1 MSPPEIGLPEALE
14 RAASALAGD
23 ADDIRPANGDPF
35 QLANLLDDEA
45 AGRVLRWLLANEPSA
60 GAKLATE
67 WAEDPEGA
75 GRHVLGLDL
84 DALPKPAR
92 KALRRVLH
100 RLRSQGLDVPT
111 PEPKP
116 VVAKLPSVEDKLE
129 EASLSPIDPRGTRVA
144 YLALDHPSGGV
155 RLFEVVFDD
164 VNGIVGFE
172 VYTSGRSR
180 VRRFLK
186 AFEKGGKLTAVTAT
200 PDAIRALVARAL
212 AVHPAD
218 RPLPKGFS
226 EFRSRLVTAADG
238 VETPGE
244 EVRKALEPAAA
255 DEALAQG
262 AVWVAAGTVGPWP
275 PDIETVR
282 GFADRIS
289 ERADALGTATADE
302 REAELNALLDEGVV
316 TLFDDAHRACTAL
329 RFDETAYVFWKG
341 GREEDARIALALA
354 DAFRAGEAANPLARA
369 MLQVLLAPVLE
380 KLRAEA
386 DETPTAESD

>member
-45 AGRVLRWLLANEPSA
+45 AGRVLRWLLANEPAA
-60 GAKLATE
+60 GAELATQ

-100 RLRSQGLDVPT
+100 RLRSQGLELPK

-116 VVAKLPSVEDKLE
+116 VVAKLPSVEDRLE
-129 EASLSPIDPRGTRVA
+129 QASLSPIDPRGSRVA

-172 VYTSGRSR
+172 VYTSGRSK

-212 AVHPAD
+212 AVHPSD

-226 EFRSRLVTAADG
+226 EFRSRLAVPADG
-238 VETPGE
+238 IETPGE
-244 EVRKALEPAAA
+244 EARRALEPADA
-255 DEALAQG
+255 DAALAQG

-275 PDIETVR
+275 PSIERVR
-282 GFADRIS
+282 AFADRIS
-289 ERADALGTATADE
+289 ERADALGIATPDE
-302 REAELNALLDEGVV
+302 REAEVNTLLDEGIV

-341 GREEDARIALALA
+341 GREDDARIALALA
-354 DAFRAGEAANPLARA
+354 DSFRSGEAANPLARA
-369 MLQVLLAPVLE
+369 MLQVLLSPVLE

-386 DETPTAESD
+386 DDSAPAESD